1 MRTAAVS
8 GTEGYADDAAKL
20 FHYDREL
27 TTAVV
32 LAPVLH
38 LIPDAPCDLMDIGSG
53 TGRDAVHFA
62 AQGYSVV
69 AVEPTADLR
78 EGAKRRHAGTA
89 VEWVDD
95 GLPDLASLQGRGPTF
110 DAILLTAVWMHLDAG
125 QRRRAMAAV
134 AGLRRAGGVITMS
147 LRHGPVPAGRRMFD
161 VSGEETIALA
171 AGHGLRPLVHER
183 RASVM
188 AWKTDVTWTWLA
200 FGDG

>member
-1 MRTAAVS
+1 MHAAIVS
-8 GTEGYADDAAKL
+8 GTEGYADEAEKL

-27 TTAVV
+27 TTEVV

-38 LIPDAPCDLMDIGSG
+38 LIPGAPCDLLDIGAG

-62 AQGYSVV
+62 AQDYRVV
-69 AVEPTADLR
+69 AVEPTANLR
-78 EGAKRRHAGTA
+78 EGAKRRHADAA
-89 VEWVDD
+89 VEWVED
-95 GLPDLASLQGRGPTF
+95 GLPDLAALQGRGPTF
-110 DAILLTAVWMHLDAG
+110 DVILLTAVWMHLDAD

-134 AGLRRAGGVITMS
+134 AGLRRPGGVIAMS

-171 AGHGLRPLVHER
+171 AGHGLTPLLHEQ

-188 AWKTDVTWTWLA
+188 AGKKDVTWTWLA